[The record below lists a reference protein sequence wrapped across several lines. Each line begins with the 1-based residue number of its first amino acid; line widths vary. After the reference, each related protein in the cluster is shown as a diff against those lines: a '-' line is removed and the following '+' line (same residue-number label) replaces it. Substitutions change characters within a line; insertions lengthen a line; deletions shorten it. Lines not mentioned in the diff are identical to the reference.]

1 MSFVLDTNI
10 VSEPRK
16 RSRADAGVMRWFDS
30 VETDDLHMSVLVFGK
45 IRQGIEGLR
54 KRDPSQA
61 GHLESWLAGLRR
73 DYADRILP
81 IDLEAAEEWGRTNV
95 PDPIS
100 TRDGLMAATAKV
112 RNMTFVTRNTS
123 DVTRTGARLLNPL
136 DSSA

>member
-1 MSFVLDTNI
+1 MSFLLDTNV

-16 RSRADAGVMRWFDS
+16 GRRADANVMRWFSS
-30 VETDDLHMSVLVFGK
+30 VGTEELYISVLVIGE

-54 KRDPSQA
+54 RRDPLQA
-61 GHLESWLAGLRR
+61 GHLETWLAELRR
-73 DYADRILP
+73 GYADRILSV
-81 IDLEAAEEWGRTNV
+81 DLEAAEEWGRMNA

-123 DVTRTGARLLNPL
+123 DVARTGVRLLDPF
-136 DSSA
+136 A